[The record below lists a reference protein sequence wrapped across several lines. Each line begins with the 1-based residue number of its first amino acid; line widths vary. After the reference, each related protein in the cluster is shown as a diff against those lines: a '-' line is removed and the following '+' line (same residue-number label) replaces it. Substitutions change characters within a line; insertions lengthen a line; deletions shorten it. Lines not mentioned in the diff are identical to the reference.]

1 MDFFRSVHRQANQ
14 EMIVFE
20 KLAPF
25 FCNCI
30 TIGLKRILYL
40 YMIPVV
46 LVLKFNCFFEETN
59 SAQGWFSVLCFSAF
73 AHSCTR
79 KILVYVSVLHHSRN
93 NSCRTCCTCWKMVSL
108 KHLLLAFYLSFIY
121 NYSVCLPPVDKR
133 QHTTEGI
140 YDCSVCKI
148 IAHFLFSVPV
158 QFSSSLCPR
167 HSYLYDS
174 VLKDIVHGKNQRYA

>member
-1 MDFFRSVHRQANQ
+1 MCVPHRVMDFFRSVHRQANQ

-59 SAQGWFSVLCFSAF
+59 SAQGWLTALISVAYHALCPQHRFPYYVFQRLLTHVPERFLCTFLCFITVETIVAGHV
-73 AHSCTR
+73 AHAGR
-79 KILVYVSVLHHSRN
+79 WFH
-93 NSCRTCCTCWKMVSL
+93 
-108 KHLLLAFYLSFIY
+108 
-121 NYSVCLPPVDKR
+121 
-133 QHTTEGI
+133 
-140 YDCSVCKI
+140 
-148 IAHFLFSVPV
+148 
-158 QFSSSLCPR
+158 
-167 HSYLYDS
+167 
-174 VLKDIVHGKNQRYA
+174 